1 MSALEYK
8 RCGHQICA
16 ARISEYTPPTCLRT
30 RLAHKRKCTTLPVPQ
45 FSRARV
51 SWRPFSPAIDHTPCT
66 TPSKGVQQSGRALD
80 FTITPTR
87 EKPHCYQRTT
97 HQPTNTRRQ
106 RILASP
112 SPVSFLNYV
121 YQLRS
126 SSDFVPQYLFVCQL
140 QCPSFVPQPTKSVP
154 SNLSSTTAAASFF
167 NLLASLLNYYFVP
180 RLTSFLSS
188 NNFVPQLTDCVP
200 PLRSSPVTI
209 LLSSPTTTTS
219 TSTTSFPT

>member
-80 FTITPTR
+80 ATITPTR
-87 EKPHCYQRTT
+87 DTPHCYQRTT

-112 SPVSFLNYV
+112 SPASFLNNC
-121 YQLRS
+121 
-126 SSDFVPQYLFVCQL
+126 VPH
-140 QCPSFVPQPTKSVP
+140 
-154 SNLSSTTAAASFF
+154 
-167 NLLASLLNYYFVP
+167 
-180 RLTSFLSS
+180 LTSFLNTYSFV
-188 NNFVPQLTDCVP
+188 NFNAQALFLNLLSPCLQIFPQQLLL
-200 PLRSSPVTI
+200 LRSSTYLLRFSTI
-209 LLSSPTTTTS
+209 
-219 TSTTSFPT
+219 TSFLD